1 MPTPQELART
11 AEQYDEEQW
20 FEFLDEL
27 DAVSRRRQRRAEE
40 PAPPAAAERDAM
52 AHWMA
57 RKHLVSDS
65 GIREIWYL
73 PQGSPPD
80 EIRLLEVN
88 DRLALSDAEAARVEP
103 IEFGLAGQDTR
114 LKLLVAE
121 RFRRPTRRHQGGPSG
136 PAPGLGTERKHHLGP
151 AGVNEHQRLFLVQ
164 ARSGFAVFEL
174 LRKQPAVA
182 SC

>member
-1 MPTPQELART
+1 
-11 AEQYDEEQW
+11 
-20 FEFLDEL
+20 
-27 DAVSRRRQRRAEE
+27 
-40 PAPPAAAERDAM
+40 M

-88 DRLALSDAEAARVEP
+88 DRLALSDAEAARIEP

-114 LKLLVAE
+114 FKLLVADVSGDQLDAIKAGRLDLPRGWE
-121 RFRRPTRRHQGGPSG
+121 LSGKIIWGRR
-136 PAPGLGTERKHHLGP
+136 A
-151 AGVNEHQRLFLVQ
+151 
-164 ARSGFAVFEL
+164 
-174 LRKQPAVA
+174 
-182 SC
+182 

>member
-27 DAVSRRRQRRAEE
+27 DAVSRRRQRRVEE
-40 PAPPAAAERDAM
+40 PAPPAAAERDTM

-114 LKLLVAE
+114 FKLLVADVSGDQLDAIKAGRLDLPRGWE
-121 RFRRPTRRHQGGPSG
+121 LSGKIIWGRR
-136 PAPGLGTERKHHLGP
+136 A
-151 AGVNEHQRLFLVQ
+151 
-164 ARSGFAVFEL
+164 
-174 LRKQPAVA
+174 
-182 SC
+182 

>member
-40 PAPPAAAERDAM
+40 PAPPAAAVGVGRVSASAAVRAESAPPAAAERDAM
-52 AHWMA
+52 AHWIA

-103 IEFGLAGQDTR
+103 IEFGLAGQDSR
-114 LKLLVAE
+114 FKLLVADVSGDQLDAIKAGRLDLPRGWE
-121 RFRRPTRRHQGGPSG
+121 LSGMIIWGRR
-136 PAPGLGTERKHHLGP
+136 A
-151 AGVNEHQRLFLVQ
+151 
-164 ARSGFAVFEL
+164 
-174 LRKQPAVA
+174 
-182 SC
+182 

>member
-40 PAPPAAAERDAM
+40 PAPPATAERDAM

-65 GIREIWYL
+65 GIREIL
-73 PQGSPPD
+73 VPP
-80 EIRLLEVN
+80 
-88 DRLALSDAEAARVEP
+88 A
-103 IEFGLAGQDTR
+103 GLAPRRDPTSRGERPPGSLRRRGGPGRTDRVRSGRPRQPVQAPR
-114 LKLLVAE
+114 RG

-136 PAPGLGTERKHHLGP
+136 PAPGLGTERKDHLGP

-164 ARSGFAVFEL
+164 RG
-174 LRKQPAVA
+174 RA
-182 SC
+182 SPCSNYSASSRR